1 MYNDGTTSAQ
11 KPLWFNQISFMTRL
25 HPLSPQRV
33 EAVCARRALS
43 AHCIRY
49 VLVPPSSRGLYSYKY
64 YCKIIYYT
72 RIIYCTYCRAMEI
85 NSHFLAT
92 KYNIIYVYCVII
104 YELYFIISY
113 NLFKN
118 NNKKKKNSDKFKG

>member
-25 HPLSPQRV
+25 HPLSPPRV

-49 VLVPPSSRGLYSYKY
+49 ARVPPSSRGLYSYKY
-64 YCKIIYYT
+64 YCKII
-72 RIIYCTYCRAMEI
+72 
-85 NSHFLAT
+85 
-92 KYNIIYVYCVII
+92 
-104 YELYFIISY
+104 
-113 NLFKN
+113 
-118 NNKKKKNSDKFKG
+118 